1 MTSFGPTFEAELEAA
16 GLRGLPF
23 VVNHDTGTVTGV
35 DNLPPET
42 AAKLQAVIDA
52 HNPNNGVVPAS
63 VTPSQARLA
72 LLEAGLLD
80 RVQATVDAQ
89 GGAAKITWEYATTLS
104 RDDPLIT
111 SLGTTLGLTD
121 AAIDMLFKKA
131 SLIV

>member
-63 VTPSQARLA
+63 VTPHQARLA
-72 LLEAGLLD
+72 FLQAGLLD
-80 RVQATVDAQ
+80 QVETAINTA
-89 GGAAKITWEYATTLS
+89 GGATKITWEFATTIERNS
-104 RDDPLIT
+104 PLIET
-111 SLGTTLGLTD
+111 LRGSLGLTD
-121 AAIDMLFKKA
+121 EQIDTLFRFAATQ
-131 SLIV
+131 

>member
-63 VTPSQARLA
+63 VTPHQVRLA
-72 LLEAGLLD
+72 FLQAGLLD
-80 RVQATVDAQ
+80 QVETAINTA
-89 GGAAKITWEYATTLS
+89 GGATKITWEFATTIERNS
-104 RDDPLIT
+104 PLIET
-111 SLGTTLGLTD
+111 LRGSLRLTD
-121 AAIDMLFKKA
+121 EQIDTLFRFAATQ
-131 SLIV
+131 